1 MMTVIARILVPR
13 MKESDD
19 DDDAEDAEAEL
30 PDCIDRNAPPL
41 QLRKGDLRLEVR
53 WRERGGHGD
62 PGTGIAYLLRRVS
75 PSGPPDVS
83 PPSIPPLSWA
93 AHMKYRERDNF

>member
-1 MMTVIARILVPR
+1 
-13 MKESDD
+13 
-19 DDDAEDAEAEL
+19 
-30 PDCIDRNAPPL
+30 
-41 QLRKGDLRLEVR
+41 VR